1 MIRCLSS
8 IYKVLSPTPTPEEQN
23 SHKACSFSPMN
34 TMPAI
39 CNNLFLKLLVLAPRT
54 VRGWSD
60 ALIGNL
66 PVNTEGPVPQLVLD
80 QSIKMLVANELERR
94 GRASSLP
101 ADRLSVD
108 VKMISHK
115 QASLSLII

>member
-1 MIRCLSS
+1 
-8 IYKVLSPTPTPEEQN
+8 
-23 SHKACSFSPMN
+23 MN

-80 QSIKMLVANELERR
+80 QSIKMLVANGWVEEAGLPGSHRQDRRCRR
-94 GRASSLP
+94 G
-101 ADRLSVD
+101 
-108 VKMISHK
+108 KEM
-115 QASLSLII
+115 

>member
-80 QSIKMLVANELERR
+80 QSIKMLVANGWVEEAGLPGSHRQARRCRR
-94 GRASSLP
+94 G
-101 ADRLSVD
+101 
-108 VKMISHK
+108 KEM
-115 QASLSLII
+115 